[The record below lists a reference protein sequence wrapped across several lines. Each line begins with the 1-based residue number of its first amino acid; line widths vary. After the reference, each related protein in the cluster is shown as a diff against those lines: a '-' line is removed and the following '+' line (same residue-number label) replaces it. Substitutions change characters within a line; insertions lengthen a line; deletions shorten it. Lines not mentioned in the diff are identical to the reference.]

1 LSSNFNTSS
10 NGTTQCSFTFLLFVR
25 VVKRKEIHLNENL

>member
-10 NGTTQCSFTFLLFVR
+10 NGTTHCPFIHTLSLFM
-25 VVKRKEIHLNENL
+25 L